1 LHINKRNTNFAPSKT
16 ERKVS
21 NSLKNK
27 LQWLFLILSVVLIAL
42 FLYFSNRLVQSLGQ
56 EERTKMEIWADAYR
70 QLLLADENADMTLEL
85 KVMASN
91 TTIPVFYT
99 DDEGELLGWSN
110 MDIPADTVGF
120 IKSKIDELTLQG
132 HYFDIEIVEGLKQRL
147 YYDESILLQQLHYYP
162 YIQLM
167 VIIVFLLL
175 LYYMLHGKRISEQNR
190 VWVGLSKETAH
201 QLGTPIQSLM
211 GWTEYLAQSAEDQS
225 TFDSAEIKDAVIEM
239 DKDIQRLRIVAD
251 RFSKIGSEPKLE
263 ETDLCEVIQN
273 VAEYMQKRVSN
284 KIFIDAQLP
293 EKPVMRMASGPLLSW
308 VIENLCKNAV
318 DAQPTQVRIRL
329 NADAI
334 IEVEDDGKGIPKN
347 KQKKIFEPGYTT
359 KKRGWGLGLA
369 LVKRIIEQYHHGKI
383 YVKSS
388 IVGVGTTFRIEL

>member
-1 LHINKRNTNFAPSKT
+1 M
-16 ERKVS
+16 S

-132 HYFDIEIVEGLKQRL
+132 HYFDIEIVEGLTQRL

-225 TFDSAEIKDAVIEM
+225 SFDSSEIKDAVIEM
-239 DKDIQRLRIVAD
+239 DKDIQRLRTVAD

-263 ETDLCEVIQN
+263 ETDLCKIIRN

-293 EKPVMRMASGPLLSW
+293 ENPVMRMASGPLLSW
-308 VIENLCKNAV
+308 VIENLCKNASL
-318 DAQPTQVRIRL
+318 R
-329 NADAI
+329 
-334 IEVEDDGKGIPKN
+334 
-347 KQKKIFEPGYTT
+347 
-359 KKRGWGLGLA
+359 
-369 LVKRIIEQYHHGKI
+369 
-383 YVKSS
+383 
-388 IVGVGTTFRIEL
+388 

>member
-1 LHINKRNTNFAPSKT
+1 
-16 ERKVS
+16 
-21 NSLKNK
+21 
-27 LQWLFLILSVVLIAL
+27 
-42 FLYFSNRLVQSLGQ
+42 
-56 EERTKMEIWADAYR
+56 MEIWADAYR

-99 DDEGELLGWSN
+99 DDKGELLGWSN
-110 MDIPADTVGF
+110 LDIPSDTVKF
-120 IKSKIDELTLQG
+120 INGKISELTAQG
-132 HYFDIEIVEGLKQRL
+132 HYFDIEIVEGLTQRL

-167 VIIVFLLL
+167 VIIVFIFL
-175 LYYMLHGKRISEQNR
+175 LYYMLHGKRVSEQNR

-211 GWTEYLAQSAEDQS
+211 GWTEYLEQTAEEQS
-225 TFDSAEIKDAVIEM
+225 TINSEEVKDAVIEM
-239 DKDIQRLRIVAD
+239 DKDIQRLRTVAD

-263 ETDLCEVIQN
+263 ETNLCEVIQG
-273 VAEYMQKRVSN
+273 VADYMQKRVSN
-284 KIFIDAQLP
+284 RIFIDAQLP
-293 EKPVMRMASGPLLSW
+293 DEPVIRMASGPLLSW

-388 IVGVGTTFRIEL
+388 VVGVGTTFRIEL

>member
-1 LHINKRNTNFAPSKT
+1 M
-16 ERKVS
+16 S

-110 MDIPADTVGF
+110 MDIPADTIGF

-132 HYFDIEIVEGLKQRL
+132 HYFDIEIVEGLTQRL

-211 GWTEYLAQSAEDQS
+211 GWTEYLSQSAEDQQ
-225 TFDSAEIKDAVIEM
+225 TFDSSEIK
-239 DKDIQRLRIVAD
+239 
-251 RFSKIGSEPKLE
+251 
-263 ETDLCEVIQN
+263 
-273 VAEYMQKRVSN
+273 
-284 KIFIDAQLP
+284 
-293 EKPVMRMASGPLLSW
+293 
-308 VIENLCKNAV
+308 
-318 DAQPTQVRIRL
+318 
-329 NADAI
+329 
-334 IEVEDDGKGIPKN
+334 
-347 KQKKIFEPGYTT
+347 
-359 KKRGWGLGLA
+359 
-369 LVKRIIEQYHHGKI
+369 
-383 YVKSS
+383 
-388 IVGVGTTFRIEL
+388 

>member
-1 LHINKRNTNFAPSKT
+1 MPRQKT
-16 ERKVS
+16 QRKVS

-27 LQWLFLILSVVLIAL
+27 LQWLFLILSVLLIAV
-42 FLYFSNRLVQSLGQ
+42 FLYFSNQLVQSLGQ

-99 DDEGELLGWSN
+99 DDEGTLLGSSN
-110 MDIPADTVGF
+110 LNIPSDTTAF
-120 IKSKIDELTLQG
+120 IGRKIEELTLQG
-132 HYFDIEIVEGLKQRL
+132 HYFDIEIVEGLTQRL

-167 VIIVFLLL
+167 VIIVFLFL

-211 GWTEYLAQSAEDQS
+211 GWTEYMGQISEDQS
-225 TFDSAEIKDAVIEM
+225 EIDSDEIKDAVKEM

-263 ETDLCEVIQN
+263 ETNLCEVIQG
-273 VAEYMQKRVSN
+273 VADYMQKRVSN

-293 EKPVMRMASGPLLSW
+293 ETPVMRMASGPLLSW
-308 VIENLCKNAV
+308 VIENLCRNAV

-334 IEVEDDGKGIPKN
+334 IEVEDDGKGISKN

>member
-1 LHINKRNTNFAPSKT
+1 
-16 ERKVS
+16 
-21 NSLKNK
+21 
-27 LQWLFLILSVVLIAL
+27 
-42 FLYFSNRLVQSLGQ
+42 
-56 EERTKMEIWADAYR
+56 MEIWADAYR

-99 DDEGELLGWSN
+99 DDVGELLGWSN
-110 MDIPADTVGF
+110 LDIPSDTTSF
-120 IKSKIDELTLQG
+120 IKEKIEKLTLQG
-132 HYFDIEIVEGLKQRL
+132 HYFDIEIVEGLNQRL

-175 LYYMLHGKRISEQNR
+175 LYYMLHGKRVSEQNR

-211 GWTEYLAQSAEDQS
+211 GWTEYLGQNAEDQ
-225 TFDSAEIKDAVIEM
+225 TTIDSDEIKDAVKEM
-239 DKDIQRLRIVAD
+239 DKDIQRLRTVAD

-263 ETDLCEVIQN
+263 ETNLCEVIQN
-273 VAEYMQKRVSN
+273 VADYMQKRVSN
-284 KIFIDAQLP
+284 RIFIDAQLP
-293 EKPVMRMASGPLLSW
+293 EEPVIRMASGPLLSW

-388 IVGVGTTFRIEL
+388 IIGVGTTFRIEL

>member
-1 LHINKRNTNFAPSKT
+1 
-16 ERKVS
+16 
-21 NSLKNK
+21 
-27 LQWLFLILSVVLIAL
+27 
-42 FLYFSNRLVQSLGQ
+42 
-56 EERTKMEIWADAYR
+56 MEIWADAYR

-110 MDIPADTVGF
+110 MDIPADTVSF

-132 HYFDIEIVEGLKQRL
+132 HYFDIEIVEGLTQRL

-211 GWTEYLAQSAEDQS
+211 GWTEYLAQTAEDQS
-225 TFDSAEIKDAVIEM
+225 AFDSSEIKDAVVEM

-263 ETDLCEVIQN
+263 ETNLCEVIQN

-293 EKPVMRMASGPLLSW
+293 ENPVMRMASGPLLSW

-388 IVGVGTTFRIEL
+388 IVGIGTTFRIEL